1 MNIITVDPDQNF
13 GNQLNAADTVYVLSG
28 TYNLGGVTVTVPT
41 GCIFKFVEGTIIT
54 NGILFLNNTLFE
66 GAKHC
71 IRALVSGNQYEL
83 DTDDFDLTKSNKANI
98 MQSILNTAKCV
109 QLHGRLLNVFN
120 DLVLPNREIWLIGN
134 GATIENTS
142 SITYAAIE
150 ISYDTFVRISDLNFK
165 IAKGHAII
173 KNASRSDQTKLS
185 FIIDNCRFYSSS
197 TNVSSFI
204 RLISSREGNIT
215 NCFFEFIE
223 STSVRYGCIG
233 IDRSNAVNTNVIGCM
248 FSNLRYGIYA
258 MGVHEQADDPEDPD
272 AIPDMYTSYA
282 CGLNVQSA
290 VMLGCEYGIYI
301 EGNDSFFLNNSMID
315 FCVYP
320 LVIVSQ
326 DGANITDNYFSA
338 TSYRLRKN
346 ETTPP
351 PLEHTAVITVVDRTS
366 EPKPEL
372 EPNPV
377 PDPYTN
383 ETNRRIIIANNT
395 IYGHRDANCN
405 GLDIDVASMDCTI
418 QGNTFD
424 YFTTH
429 GILLRQPHE
438 VPPPTENK
446 WVTEKLVIDNN
457 RFHFGL
463 FHVNGNNVNMHGI
476 CGDNYDGTNAIIIT
490 NNYAIED
497 KYNDGTLDIK
507 TMLMAPE
514 TSYFGNYLS
523 FGNHDYLLVN
533 TVSNDIRQASLM
545 NHSRMKLELT
555 MQSTETQLVLDNPMP
570 GEHNLVVYVANNPCP
585 IGIDMSHVP
594 DLQSRIIFTRAN
606 ASSAI
611 TFTAIIERTY
621 NL

>member
-13 GNQLNAADTVYVLSG
+13 GNQLNATDTVYVLSG

-41 GCIFKFVEGTIIT
+41 GCIFKFVEGTKIT

-134 GATIENTS
+134 GATIVNTS

-150 ISYDTFVRISDLNFK
+150 ISYDTFVRISDLNFD

-173 KNASRSDQTKLS
+173 KNAARSGSTKLS
-185 FIIDNCRFYSSS
+185 FIIDKCRFYTSS

-204 RLISSREGNIT
+204 RLLSSREGSIT

-223 STSVRYGCIG
+223 SPNQRYGGIG

-258 MGVHEQADDPEDPD
+258 MGVHETQDGSNDL
-272 AIPDMYTSYA
+272 YTSYA

-326 DGANITDNYFSA
+326 DGANITNNYFSA
-338 TSYRLRKN
+338 TEYRLPEN
-346 ETTPP
+346 NPTLPT
-351 PLEHTAVITVVDRTS
+351 LNYTAVITVHDRYA
-366 EPKPEL
+366 EPYPY
-372 EPNPV
+372 
-377 PDPYTN
+377 PDPYIN
-383 ETNRRIIIANNT
+383 ETNRRIIISNNT
-395 IYGHRDANCN
+395 VYSHRETDCN
-405 GLDIDVASMDCTI
+405 GLEMDAASIDCTI

-424 YFTTH
+424 LFTTH
-429 GILLRQPHE
+429 GIFLRKTQV
-438 VPPPTENK
+438 VPQGLEDK

-457 RFHFGL
+457 RFHFSR
-463 FHVNGNNVNMHGI
+463 FATNNHYVNMYGI
-476 CGDNYDGTNAIIIT
+476 SGTDYTGGSSAIIM
-490 NNYAIED
+490 NNYAIEKID
-497 KYNDGTLDIK
+497 NNNNISTKLIK
-507 TMLMAPE
+507 AGD
-514 TSYFGNYLS
+514 SYAGNYLS
-523 FGNHDYLLVN
+523 FGNHDYLDPD
-533 TVSNDIRQASLM
+533 TVTADIRQASIT
-545 NHSRMKLELT
+545 NHSRMILQLT
-555 MQSTETQLVLDNPMP
+555 MQASDTQLAINNPMP
-570 GEHNLVVYVANNPCP
+570 GESNLVVYVANNPCP
-585 IGIDMSHVP
+585 ISISHLP
-594 DLQSRIIFTRAN
+594 DQNSSSIIFTRAATGN
-606 ASSAI
+606 AI